1 MDKYFFSAVNSALD
15 KDWDGVISDLNQ
27 ALLLNHDGPR
37 AEASLYAMRGEA
49 WREKADYEKAIA
61 DYLKAIRVDPS
72 KASLYTALARVRID
86 AADTDDALEDCE
98 RSIELDPEDATSY
111 QIRGEVRMARKEY
124 ELAIADFTRSLELSS
139 EQKFPQAALKLR
151 AQAYHA
157 IGKDILA
164 DANDTKFAES
174 LKK

>member
-1 MDKYFFSAVNSALD
+1 MEKHFFSAADRALD
-15 KDWDGVISDLNQ
+15 GDWDGVISDLNQ

-37 AEASLYAMRGEA
+37 AEASLLAMRGEA

-61 DYLKAIRVDPS
+61 DYLKAIRVDPG

-98 RSIELDPEDATSY
+98 SAIELDPEDATSY
-111 QIRGEVRMARKEY
+111 QIRGEVRIARKEY
-124 ELAIADFTRSLELSS
+124 ELAIADFTRSLELSF
-139 EQKFPQAALKLR
+139 EQKWPQAALKLR
-151 AQAYHA
+151 AQAYRA
-157 IGKDILA
+157 IGKNSLA
-164 DANDTKFAES
+164 DVDDKKFAES